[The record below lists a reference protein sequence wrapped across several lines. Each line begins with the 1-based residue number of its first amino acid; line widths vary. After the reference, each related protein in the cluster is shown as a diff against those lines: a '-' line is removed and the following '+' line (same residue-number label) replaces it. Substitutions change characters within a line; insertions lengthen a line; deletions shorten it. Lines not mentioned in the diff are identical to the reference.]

1 MGSGYLHGVH
11 AVGDAELAGEHRDVL
26 HAQRHLR
33 AQLDRQDVADLQ
45 LGQVAQGHAL
55 AGQYA
60 GQGDFGDVEL
70 LAQGLAPALVAVVAV
85 ALDAGVG
92 PFADRFQHRVG
103 QGDVDVTAAA
113 VELDVQAAHHH
124 VLARGHD
131 VGEMRVDL
139 RVNVLEVDVH
149 HRCPRFAQVGEGLLQ
164 QQVDHPHF
172 GGREFA
178 ALDAGR
184 VAPVAAEE
192 VVDDGEH
199 QGRLE
204 HDQAGT
210 AQRLEADQ
218 VQVGRHIQRVHVVVE
233 LDQFDAAHRQLG
245 RAPDQ
250 IEQADPP
257 QAREALVDHFQGR
270 HATTDDAVL
279 AGEVVRA
286 RFA

>member
-1 MGSGYLHGVH
+1 MYSKSTSITG
-11 AVGDAELAGEHRDVL
+11 
-26 HAQRHLR
+26 AQASRR
-33 AQLDRQDVADLQ
+33 SAKVCFSSR
-45 LGQVAQGHAL
+45 
-55 AGQYA
+55 
-60 GQGDFGDVEL
+60 
-70 LAQGLAPALVAVVAV
+70 
-85 ALDAGVG
+85 
-92 PFADRFQHRVG
+92 
-103 QGDVDVTAAA
+103 
-113 VELDVQAAHHH
+113 
-124 VLARGHD
+124 
-131 VGEMRVDL
+131 
-139 RVNVLEVDVH
+139 
-149 HRCPRFAQVGEGLLQ
+149 
-164 QQVDHPHF
+164 DHPHF

-204 HDQAGT
+204 HDQAGA

-250 IEQADPP
+250 VEQADPP